1 MSHINFFKN
10 LVNGKQLSDC
20 PDNNPQNVDLL
31 EALTITIPVI
41 IKYADIERDERNVKV
56 IEALRSIRNVNS
68 AEKYAIIFSDLLVQI
83 IQGKD
88 LRFALEMASYQVGI
102 DNIDQM
108 VKEFSYEPKINE
120 PIE

>member
-10 LVNGKQLSDC
+10 LVSGKQLSDC
-20 PDNNPQNVDLL
+20 PDSNPQNVDLL